1 MRSII
6 HVLKISLLAGCF
18 ALLTVAPTATAAYH
32 ESGGVV
38 VMEVESAPLPA
49 QGWKQATSVVGRSD
63 NASIFGSF
71 YGSTL
76 NSTSTPGK
84 GLISYQVAITTPGD
98 YQLQWRSLISVF
110 NSTEG
115 TFNSSTETTEHN
127 DSFARMLN
135 PSGVS
140 IAAQAV
146 PGGANGGVPD
156 KTGSASENWYKVYRN
171 GTGWIWDAKNQDNN
185 PLPLFWTLAPG
196 TYTFQI
202 SARSS
207 GHAIDRIL
215 LWNRNGSTSY
225 GNKITGAGNTSASN
239 ALPLSVITGGTDT
252 TAPMISSFSPADNAT
267 GVASGANLVATFSEN
282 IAGGTGNITVKNL
295 TDSTQTVIAVTDTS
309 QVSISG
315 AVLTINPTA
324 NLVGGKNYAIQ
335 IAATAID
342 DTAGNSFAGTTN
354 DTTWSF
360 ATEPAY
366 DAWAGGALF
375 DADANGDGVKNGLAW
390 ILGAANPAASVLGRL
405 PTVSTVGGNMVFTF
419 QRVQSSIN
427 ATTGLSIEVG
437 TTLTSWP
444 SIYTVGANT
453 AGSTLGVQVAKDT
466 PTAGTDRVMLTVPR
480 APNAAKFARL
490 KVVQKP

>member
-18 ALLTVAPTATAAYH
+18 ALLTVTPTATAAYN

-38 VMEVESAPLPA
+38 VMEAESEPLPA

-76 NSTSTPGK
+76 NSSSTPGK
-84 GLISYQVAITTPGD
+84 GLISYKVVITTPGD
-98 YQLQWRSLISVF
+98 YQLQWRSLISSY

-115 TFNSSTETTEHN
+115 TFNTSTETTEHN

-140 IAAQAV
+140 ITAQEV

-156 KTGSASENWYKVYRN
+156 KIGSASENWYKVYRN
-171 GTGWIWDAKNQDNN
+171 GSGWIWDAKNQDNY

-225 GNKITGAGNTSASN
+225 GNKVTGAGNTSASN
-239 ALPLSVITGGTDT
+239 ALPLSVITGTDT
-252 TAPMISSFSPADNAT
+252 TAPTISSFSPADNAT
-267 GVASGANLVATFSEN
+267 AVVSGANLVATFSEN
-282 IAGGTGNITVKNL
+282 ISRGTGNITVKNL
-295 TDSTQTVIAVTDTS
+295 TDATQTTIAVTDTS

-324 NLVGGKNYAIQ
+324 NLVAGKNHAIQ

-342 DTAGNSFAGTTN
+342 DTAGNSFAGITN
-354 DTTWSF
+354 DTTWNF

-366 DAWAGGALF
+366 DAWARGALF

-390 ILGAANPAASVLGRL
+390 ILGAANPTASVLDKL

-419 QRVQSSIN
+419 QRIQSSIS
-427 ATTGLSIEVG
+427 ATTALSIEVG

-453 AGSTLGVQVAKDT
+453 AGSTGGVEVAKDT
-466 PTAGTDRVMLTVPR
+466 PTAGTDRVKLTVLQ
-480 APNAAKFARL
+480 APDAAKFARL
-490 KVVQKP
+490 KAVQTP